1 MGLCT
6 EAVLP
11 YEFADAADQF
21 VDRLSKLQAPG
32 ESIGLG
38 GALESARDFREAAI
52 TFDATTAAWR
62 GRYTNDAALDDAPA
76 AHLNEAMKRV
86 NRLLIPLASTAKGT
100 YGHDPYGY
108 TPQGSMIPVLHD
120 VPQLAGL
127 PEGETR
133 WILETELVRARN
145 LVADTMIDAA
155 AIMREAG
162 EGVA

>member
-1 MGLCT
+1 
-6 EAVLP
+6 
-11 YEFADAADQF
+11 
-21 VDRLSKLQAPG
+21 
-32 ESIGLG
+32 
-38 GALESARDFREAAI
+38 
-52 TFDATTAAWR
+52 
-62 GRYTNDAALDDAPA
+62 
-76 AHLNEAMKRV
+76 MKRV

-108 TPQGSMIPVLHD
+108 TPQGSMIPVLYD

-155 AIMREAG
+155 ATLREAR
-162 EGVA
+162 EGIA